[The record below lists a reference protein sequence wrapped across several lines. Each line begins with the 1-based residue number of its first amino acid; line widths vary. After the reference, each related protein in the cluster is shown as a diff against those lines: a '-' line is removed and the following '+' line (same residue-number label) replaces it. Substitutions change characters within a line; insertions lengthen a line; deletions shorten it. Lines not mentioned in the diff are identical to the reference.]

1 MSTVDVALRREEEVE
16 GRLPL
21 VVVLHE
27 WLITVD
33 HKRIGI
39 MYVLLGLV
47 FFVVAGLEASMMRWQ
62 LAVPDNTVVGPDTF
76 NRLFTMHGTTMV
88 FFVGMPMMFG
98 VANYLVPL
106 MIGARD
112 VAFPRLNAFSF
123 WLSCFG
129 GLLLYFSFIGGP
141 GLYGA
146 GSAPAVGW
154 FAYAPLTQRPFTPG
168 TSTDYWVLALLVSG
182 FGSVAGAIN
191 LVTTIFTMRCPGM
204 TPRQDATV
212 RVAGADGHGRDPVR
226 AARADGGPDHAALR
240 SVPGRALLRHPG
252 RRVGRPLAALLLVL
266 RASGGLHPRPAR
278 VRHRLRDHPRLLAQG
293 HVRLPD
299 DGGGHPGHRL
309 HRRQRV
315 GAPYVLGRS
324 GRPREHAVRR
334 HHHGHRRAH
343 RHQDLQLAGHH
354 VGRPD
359 RVRHAHALLGRP
371 SSSSSW
377 WRA

>member
-1 MSTVDVALRREEEVE
+1 MSTVDVALRQPKEVE
-16 GRLPL
+16 ARLPP
-21 VVVLHE
+21 VALHE
-27 WLITVD
+27 WLITVH
-33 HKRIGI
+33 HKRVGI
-39 MYVLLGLV
+39 IYVVLGLA

-129 GLLLYFSFIGGP
+129 GALLYFSFIGGP

-154 FAYAPLTQRPFTPG
+154 FAYAPLTQRAFTPG
-168 TSTDYWVLALLVSG
+168 TSTDYWILALLVSG

-204 TPRQDATV
+204 TL
-212 RVAGADGHGRDPVR
+212 GRM
-226 AARADGGPDHAALR
+226 
-240 SVPGRALLRHPG
+240 
-252 RRVGRPLAALLLVL
+252 PLFVWLVL
-266 RASGGLHPRPAR
+266 MAMVEILYALPPLTAAQ
-278 VRHRLRDHPRLLAQG
+278 VMLLFD
-293 HVRLPD
+293 RYL
-299 DGGGHPGHRL
+299 
-309 HRRQRV
+309 
-315 GAPYVLGRS
+315 GAHFFDAMAGRS
-324 GRPREHAVRR
+324 EEHT
-334 HHHGHRRAH
+334 
-343 RHQDLQLAGHH
+343 
-354 VGRPD
+354 
-359 RVRHAHALLGRP
+359 
-371 SSSSSW
+371 
-377 WRA
+377 